1 MAPALLPMQKR
12 ADQQDLRPT
21 DRDGI
26 ESAPLAL
33 TLLSAIWIFLL
44 PKAIESVL
52 KKQPFPIISTETL
65 EGPLTGVYFSCFRRD
80 PFSSLCRFE
89 WEERPSEQS

>member
-12 ADQQDLRPT
+12 ADRQDLRPI

-26 ESAPLAL
+26 ESVPLAL
-33 TLLSAIWIFLL
+33 ILLSAIWIFLL

-65 EGPLTGVYFSCFRRD
+65 EGPSDGGIFL
-80 PFSSLCRFE
+80 L
-89 WEERPSEQS
+89 PSP